1 MKPIAVTVWLPL
13 VMLFT
18 LTLPACEREA
28 PQKPLGTA
36 TNKHVEESPA
46 SMAPTTHTTAEG
58 MTGAVKSSIEKAY
71 EAEGALQG
79 AAETTSK
86 QAEQPTQ

>member
-28 PQKPLGTA
+28 PQKPVGTA
-36 TNKHVEESPA
+36 TNKHVEESSA
-46 SMAPTTHTTAEG
+46 SMAHTTAEG
-58 MTGAVKSSIEKAY
+58 MTEAVKSSIEKAY

-86 QAEQPTQ
+86 QAEQTTQ

>member
-28 PQKPLGTA
+28 PQKPVGTA
-36 TNKHVEESPA
+36 TNKHVEESSASPYPA
-46 SMAPTTHTTAEG
+46 ANT
-58 MTGAVKSSIEKAY
+58 MTEAMKSSLEKAHQ
-71 EAEGALQG
+71 AEGAVHE
-79 AAETTSK
+79 AAESTSK
-86 QAEQPTQ
+86 QAEHTTQ